1 MKGGENVKKF
11 WKKKKVKHKRS
22 TVGLIIDMPLELFK
36 EELVKQ
42 EVNVGTMRSLVI
54 MLDTIYADLTV
65 RKDSILELVLKK
77 QRSKDDPEIK
87 SALEGIYAEMTKIE
101 EKVTYLKE
109 RVNELADVGLN

>member
-1 MKGGENVKKF
+1 MKKRRKKQKTKF
-11 WKKKKVKHKRS
+11 KVQS
-22 TVGLIIDMPLELFK
+22 MIGATIDMPLELFK
-36 EELVKQ
+36 EELIKQ
-42 EVNVGTMRSLVI
+42 KVNVGTMRSLVI